1 MGESSDATAPM
12 GVPVQQ
18 FAVFLQ
24 NRAGSLE
31 ALIQLLK
38 QARVE
43 LLGFSVQDSRDA
55 TVARIVTSDPDTSQ
69 QPNGS
74 YNYHVASC
82 GYLRQCKPS
91 TATCNVVIV

>member
-12 GVPVQQ
+12 GEPVQQ

-38 QARVE
+38 QE
-43 LLGFSVQDSRDA
+43 M
-55 TVARIVTSDPDTSQ
+55 
-69 QPNGS
+69 
-74 YNYHVASC
+74 
-82 GYLRQCKPS
+82 
-91 TATCNVVIV
+91 